1 MVGDVCFLFS
11 EVFWVLK
18 VRRFIKEDWR
28 RAVAE
33 NTLFQ
38 AVSGHGQGMFDND
51 IDIVAS
57 FKDIGISSLYPTK
70 RIISNVSGY
79 VVRGGITAILGPT
92 ASGKS
97 LLMGALSGRVHNLQI
112 SGDFFIDGRKVDCR
126 KISNPISYVSQ
137 EDTLIGDLSVRET
150 LYNSAAMKRNKP
162 VSDIHEDV
170 AHILEVLH
178 LSDVADKC
186 IGNFFCRGLSCGQ
199 RKRLEIG
206 AELVAAPL
214 VLFLDEPTSGLD
226 TDVAY
231 EVLKSIQD
239 IARASNGRLSI
250 MLSIHQ
256 PNPRTL
262 RLFDHI
268 MVLGGGTM
276 NFFGSMTE
284 SIQYLTSIGFPL
296 PRHYIPTDFL
306 LLVSDPNFADESK
319 INFAGAVNIMQH
331 LIYMIFF

>member
-1 MVGDVCFLFS
+1 
-11 EVFWVLK
+11 
-18 VRRFIKEDWR
+18 
-28 RAVAE
+28 
-33 NTLFQ
+33 
-38 AVSGHGQGMFDND
+38 MFESNV
-51 IDIVAS
+51 DIVAS
-57 FKDIGISSLYPTK
+57 FRDIGISSINPTK
-70 RIISNVSGY
+70 QIISNVSGY
-79 VVRGGITAILGPT
+79 VIRGGITAIVGPT

-126 KISNPISYVSQ
+126 NISNPISYVSQ
-137 EDTLIGDLSVRET
+137 EDILIGHLTARET
-150 LYNSAAMKRNKP
+150 LYNSAAMKRDKA
-162 VSDIHEDV
+162 VKDIIEDV
-170 AHILEVLH
+170 EQLLQILGLT
-178 LSDVADKC
+178 DVADNY
-186 IGNFFCRGLSCGQ
+186 IGATFRGGLSRCQ
-199 RKRLEIG
+199 KRRVEIG

-226 TDVAY
+226 TNVAF

-256 PNPRTL
+256 PNLRTL

-319 INFAGAVNIMQH
+319 INFAGTVNFMQH
-331 LIYMIFF
+331 LIFLFFEVFICIDLYFFISRDDSSD

>member
-226 TDVAY
+226 TNVAF

-256 PNPRTL
+256 PNS
-262 RLFDHI
+262 RLLELVDHI

-276 NFFGSMTE
+276 NFFGTVSE
-284 SIQYLTSIGFPL
+284 SVEHLNNIGFP
-296 PRHYIPTDFL
+296 PPPNYTSTDYFL
-306 LLVSDPNFADESK
+306 QVSNQNFEGHSTV
-319 INFAGAVNIMQH
+319 NFAGIISH
-331 LIYMIFF
+331 IK

>member
-1 MVGDVCFLFS
+1 MQKIDCCQHAGAERWYARLNRDPVQ
-11 EVFWVLK
+11 
-18 VRRFIKEDWR
+18 
-28 RAVAE
+28 RAAP
-33 NTLFQ
+33 
-38 AVSGHGQGMFDND
+38 GHGRAMFESNV
-51 IDIVAS
+51 DIVAS
-57 FKDIGISSLYPTK
+57 FRDIGISSINPTK
-70 RIISNVSGY
+70 QIISNVSGY
-79 VVRGGITAILGPT
+79 VIRGGITAILGPT

-97 LLMGALSGRVHNLQI
+97 LLLGALSGRVHNLQI
-112 SGDFFIDGRKVDCR
+112 SGDFYINGRKVDCR
-126 KISNPISYVSQ
+126 NISNPISYVSQ

-162 VSDIHEDV
+162 MSNIHDDV
-170 AHILEVLH
+170 QSMLDVLH
-178 LSDVADKC
+178 LSDVADTS
-186 IGNFFCRGLSCGQ
+186 IGNFFCRGLSCGEK
-199 RKRLEIG
+199 KRVEIG

-226 TDVAY
+226 TNVAF

-256 PNPRTL
+256 PNPKTL
-262 RLFDHI
+262 RLFDHM

-284 SIQYLTSIGFPL
+284 SIQYLNSIGFPL

-306 LLVSDPNFADESK
+306 LLVSDPNFVDESN
-319 INFAGAVNIMQH
+319 INFAGME
-331 LIYMIFF
+331 

>member
-1 MVGDVCFLFS
+1 MF
-11 EVFWVLK
+11 E
-18 VRRFIKEDWR
+18 
-28 RAVAE
+28 
-33 NTLFQ
+33 
-38 AVSGHGQGMFDND
+38 AVSRYGRGMFDHDN
-51 IDIVAS
+51 DIVAS
-57 FKDIGISSLYPTK
+57 FRDIGISSISPTK
-70 RIISNVSGY
+70 QIISNVSGY
-79 VVRGGITAILGPT
+79 VIRGGITAILGPT

-126 KISNPISYVSQ
+126 NISNPISHVSQ
-137 EDTLIGDLSVRET
+137 EDMLIGHLTARET
-150 LYNSAAMKRNKP
+150 LYNSAAMKRDKALI
-162 VSDIHEDV
+162 DIVEDV
-170 AHILEVLH
+170 EQLLQILGLTK
-178 LSDVADKC
+178 VADDY
-186 IGNFFCRGLSCGQ
+186 IGTASKGGLSRCQ
-199 RKRLEIG
+199 RKRVEIG
-206 AELVAAPL
+206 VELVAAPL

-226 TDVAY
+226 TNVAF

-284 SIQYLTSIGFPL
+284 SIHYLNSIGFPL

-306 LLVSDPNFADESK
+306 LLVSDPNFVDESK
-319 INFAGAVNIMQH
+319 INFAGYH
-331 LIYMIFF
+331 